1 MKKKSRKV
9 SAGEIGGS
17 SKSCWE
23 ITSFRLIILTA
34 LFLVLF
40 DNFAFFRN
48 VTDIYPVSADNI
60 WFLIS
65 ITIVLF
71 SVIVLL
77 FSIFCF
83 KYTSKTILIT
93 ILLVSSLVSYFMN
106 HYNIVIDETML
117 QNTLETDTPEVFD
130 LLNLK
135 LFIYLFFAGIL
146 PSVIVFKLKIKYKS
160 FKRELFSR
168 FIIAVSALVV
178 ILITAFPVSDFYTS
192 FLREHKPLRYYTNPT
207 YYIFSMGKYI
217 GKNYFKKEMVIKP
230 IGTDAKNTDR
240 DTDRELII
248 LVVGEA
254 VRADRMS
261 INGYERDTNP
271 LIAEEDIINFPEMY
285 SCGTTTSVSIP
296 CMFSIFP
303 RDKYSSRKARSTY
316 NVLDVLNTAGV
327 NILWRDNNSSSKGVA
342 DRVTYEDYR
351 NPENNTICNP
361 ECRDEGM
368 LVGLP
373 EYIESHKSGDI
384 LIVLHQMG
392 NHGPAYYKRYPEE
405 FEKFKPVCRTSELGE
420 CSREEISNAYDNAI
434 LYTDYF
440 LSKVIALLKKYPQFE
455 SAMLYISDHGESLGE
470 GGVYLHGLPYFMAP
484 ENQKHVPALM
494 WFGEGFK
501 IDREKLRDAAVK
513 EYSQDN
519 LFHTLLGMMEIE
531 TSVYDKDMDI
541 LKYATDTVSVPDIK

>member
-117 QNTLETDTPEVFD
+117 QNTLETDTHEVFD

-261 INGYERDTNP
+261 INGYERNTNP

>member
-117 QNTLETDTPEVFD
+117 QNTLETDTHEVFD

-230 IGTDAKNTDR
+230 IGTDAKNPDR

-303 RDKYSSRKARSTY
+303 RDKYSTRKARSTY

-470 GGVYLHGLPYFMAP
+470 KGVYLHGLPYFMAP
-484 ENQKHVPALM
+484 ENQKHIPAVM

-501 IDREKLRDAAVK
+501 IDREKLRKVAAN